1 MSFAVAQYRTTKL
14 AVQSPLSSLIAVYE
28 GALRFLE
35 TAVTCDAERNIAG
48 RGVAL
53 SRAHAIVTEL
63 RAGLD
68 HQVAPEIAGQLDRLY
83 DFVQHQILQATLRN
97 SASEVAPAIDVL
109 QRLLSAWKEIAKQ
122 GTP

>member
-1 MSFAVAQYRTTKL
+1 MSFAVARYRTTKL

-28 GALRFLE
+28 GAIRFLQ

-48 RGVAL
+48 RGAAL

-68 HQVAPEIAGQLDRLY
+68 HQVAPELAAQLASLY

-97 SASEVAPAIDVL
+97 SASEVVPAIDVL
-109 QRLLSAWKEIAKQ
+109 ERLLSAWREIAKQ